1 MLKIKKYIQDLLTN
15 PITPFDI
22 DDPKLIKLFSFFL
35 HTAPRISSNRAVSID
50 DIRLMVNWNTF
61 ITDFE
66 NSSYQFVATTY
77 PKSIAS
83 LYENYH
89 LASSS
94 ELKRRARG
102 FVCRKKD
109 KDELDVVCLLRHI
122 RNAIAHCNVYYLN
135 SGNRKFILFEDCNDK
150 SKPTARILFSQTDLK
165 KLKDTI
171 LR

>member
-1 MLKIKKYIQDLLTN
+1 MKIKKYIQDLLAN
-15 PITPFDI
+15 PITPFEI
-22 DDPKLIKLFSFFL
+22 NDPKLIKLFSFFL
-35 HTAPRISSNRAVSID
+35 HTAPRISSNRAMPID
-50 DIRLMVNWNTF
+50 DIRLIANWNIF

-66 NSSYQFVATTY
+66 TGAYHFVATTY

-83 LYENYH
+83 FYENYH

-94 ELKRRARG
+94 ELRRRARG

-122 RNAIAHCNVYYLN
+122 RNAIAHGNVYHLN
-135 SGNRKFILFEDCNDK
+135 AGNRKFILFEDFNEK

-165 KLKDTI
+165 KLKDAL